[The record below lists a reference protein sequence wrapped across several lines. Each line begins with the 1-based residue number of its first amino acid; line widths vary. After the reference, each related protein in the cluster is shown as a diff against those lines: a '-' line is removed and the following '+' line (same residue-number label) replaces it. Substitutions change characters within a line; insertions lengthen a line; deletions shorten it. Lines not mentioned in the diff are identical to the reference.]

1 VRNRNG
7 SGGWSAMVRGAARE
21 RERRAGTPPTRA
33 CEEQPPTFACE
44 EFLQCPVEWQRGVR

>member
-21 RERRAGTPPTRA
+21 RERRAGSPPTRA
-33 CEEQPPTFACE
+33 CEERPPTFAC
-44 EFLQCPVEWQRGVR
+44 

>member
-21 RERRAGTPPTRA
+21 REQSAGSPPTRA

-44 EFLQCPVEWQRGVR
+44 EILRCPVEWQRAVR